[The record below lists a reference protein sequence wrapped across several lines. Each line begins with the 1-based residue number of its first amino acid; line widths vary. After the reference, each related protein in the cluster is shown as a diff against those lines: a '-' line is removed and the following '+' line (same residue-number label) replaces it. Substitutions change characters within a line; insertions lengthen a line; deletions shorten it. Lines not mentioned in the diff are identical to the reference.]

1 MQYNQRFNILKNNN
15 LNNQNVSNGET
26 IENDEHN
33 KFKGNYDLIRKKLLL
48 ISKREKKINIK

>member
-1 MQYNQRFNILKNNN
+1 ME
-15 LNNQNVSNGET
+15 NG
-26 IENDEHN
+26 EHN